1 MPVTFLEESM
11 AVLTRTPAAL
21 DALLC
26 GLPEPWVRATEGP
39 GTWSP
44 CQVVGHLIH
53 ADRTDWLPR
62 LGMILDHGTTREFE
76 PFDREAQRSE
86 TRPLAVLL
94 DEFHDIR
101 AECLDRLRRL
111 DLQPRQ
117 LESKG
122 LHPAFGE
129 VTARQLLATWTAHD
143 LGHLVQIARV
153 MARRYREDV
162 GPWAEYLSVL
172 KPQ

>member
-1 MPVTFLEESM
+1 
-11 AVLTRTPAAL
+11 
-21 DALLC
+21 
-26 GLPEPWVRATEGP
+26 
-39 GTWSP
+39 
-44 CQVVGHLIH
+44 
-53 ADRTDWLPR
+53 
-62 LGMILDHGTTREFE
+62 MILDHGTTREFE
-76 PFDREAQRSE
+76 PFDREAQLSE
-86 TRPLAVLL
+86 TRPLPVLL
-94 DEFHDIR
+94 DEFRDVR
-101 AECLDRLRRL
+101 AGCLDRLRRL

-162 GPWAEYLSVL
+162 GPWTEYLSVL
-172 KPQ
+172 KPR